1 MSYLL
6 SDSVQTHC
14 IIASDSRQ
22 AQPGAVV
29 VRLLSVLAD
38 KGGQRQ
44 RSMRLQAA
52 SSSSGEKRSLDVARE
67 GWVGSSSDPC
77 GVEDLQKRGLRAR
90 NAARRSL
97 PAQKIGCGVPQMK
110 RMGKLD
116 F

>member
-1 MSYLL
+1 M
-6 SDSVQTHC
+6 HC

-22 AQPGAVV
+22 VQPGVV
-29 VRLLSVLAD
+29 IVRLLNVLAD
-38 KGGQRQ
+38 KGGGQRQ